1 MKRTVMI
8 LMALCIAVAVFAG
21 GQQEGAKAA
30 SGYPVRPIEVLVP
43 SNPGSTSDMA
53 VRMMQPFLEK
63 HLGVPVVVVNLP
75 GSNGTIWMLRVKDAA
90 PDGYT
95 WGVWTLGNIAA
106 ESVMGQLVGKYD
118 ASKDVVYAGLTYI
131 APNAVISS
139 AKQPWNNL
147 GDLAAAARANP
158 GKITWARKGPVGNNA
173 DHIREFMNSFPGAE
187 FTIIEG
193 SFAADARSSLMGGH
207 IDIMTDFVSSSMDLL
222 KEGYIKI
229 LGVGGSERL
238 AVLPDVATYGEQG
251 YEFTNANSEWGWM
264 APVATPKEI
273 VDIFSAALEK
283 AANEPEYKKA
293 VEATFNPWIWKDG
306 PETYQTLLGYFD
318 FYRKLVAQQAG
329 K

>member
-1 MKRTVMI
+1 MKRTVVI
-8 LMALCIAVAVFAG
+8 LLVLSIAVAAFAG
-21 GQQEGAKAA
+21 GQQEGTKAA

-43 SNPGSTSDMA
+43 SNPGSTSDLA

-63 HLGVPVVVVNLP
+63 HLGVPIVVVNLP
-75 GSNGTIWMLRVKDAA
+75 GSNGTIWMLRVKDA
-90 PDGYT
+90 PTDGYT
-95 WGVWTLGNIAA
+95 WGMWTLGNIAA
-106 ESVMGQLVGKYD
+106 ESVMGQLVGRYD

-158 GKITWARKGPVGNNA
+158 GTITWARKGPVGNNA
-173 DHIREFMNSFPGAE
+173 DHIREFENSFPGAE
-187 FTIIEG
+187 FNIVEG
-193 SFAADARSSLMGGH
+193 SFAADARSALMGGH
-207 IDIMTDFVSSSMDLL
+207 IDIMTDFVSSSMDLVE
-222 KEGYIKI
+222 EGYVKI
-229 LGVGGSERL
+229 LGVGGEQRV

-251 YEFTNANSEWGWM
+251 YKFTNANSEWAWM
-264 APVATPKEI
+264 APVNTPKEI

-293 VEATFNPWIWKDG
+293 VEATFNPWIWKNGADTY
-306 PETYQTLLGYFD
+306 ETLMGYFD
-318 FYRKLVAQQAG
+318 YYRQLVALQQG